1 MIMSGYQYGSEPTVS
16 SPANMTNV
24 GRKYNSFTENDE
36 FTTMGHHDRISM
48 LGPASAPALR
58 EWPDA

>member
-1 MIMSGYQYGSEPTVS
+1 MIMSGYHRDSEPTVP

-24 GRKYNSFTENDE
+24 GRKYDSFAENDE
-36 FTTMGHHDRISM
+36 FTATGHHDRISM